1 MIAEDFNVD
10 NLNIGRHISG
20 QFNEDLER
28 IINHVMHM
36 GGLVEKQLTDALT
49 SVCDADEELAKKVLN
64 NDYQIN
70 NAEVS
75 IDDECTRIIAKRQP
89 AAGDL
94 RLVMAIVKTITDLER
109 IGDEAGKIAN
119 VALESFSGDQ
129 KDLLSNLDNLGRH
142 VLTFLQATLDA
153 FTRMDYDA
161 AVKVHKF
168 DDKIDREYEA
178 LMRQLMTY
186 MMEDPRSIPQ
196 VMSVIWSARAL
207 ERIGDRCQNICEYII
222 YFVKGKV
229 VRHTTPENFE
239 SL

>member
-1 MIAEDFNVD
+1 MMD
-10 NLNIGRHISG
+10 NMQIGRHISG

-28 IINHVMHM
+28 VINNVMHM
-36 GGLVEKQLTDALT
+36 GGLVEKQLSDALAA
-49 SVCDADEELAKKVLN
+49 VGNRDEELAKQVLS

-70 NAEVS
+70 AYEVS

-94 RLVMAIVKTITDLER
+94 RLIMAIVKTIADLER
-109 IGDEAGKIAN
+109 IGDEAEKIAK
-119 VALESFSGDQ
+119 VALESFSLKQ
-129 KDLLSNLDNLGRH
+129 QDLLLSLDNLGRK
-142 VLTFLQATLDA
+142 VLEFLQASLDA
-153 FTRMDYDA
+153 FTRMDVDTA
-161 AVKVHKF
+161 INIHQM
-168 DDKIDREYEA
+168 DDSINREYEA

-196 VMSVIWSARAL
+196 VMTVIWSARAL

-229 VRHTTPENFE
+229 VRHTTAEDMKN
-239 SL
+239 L

>member
-1 MIAEDFNVD
+1 MD
-10 NLNIGRHISG
+10 NMQIGRHISG

-28 IINHVMHM
+28 VINNVMHM
-36 GGLVEKQLTDALT
+36 GGLVEKQLSDALAA
-49 SVCDADEELAKKVLN
+49 VGNRDEELAKQVLS

-70 NAEVS
+70 AYEVS

-94 RLVMAIVKTITDLER
+94 RLIMAIVKTIADLER
-109 IGDEAGKIAN
+109 IGDEAEKIAK
-119 VALESFSGDQ
+119 VALESFSSKQ
-129 KDLLSNLDNLGRH
+129 QDLLLSLDNLGRK
-142 VLTFLQATLDA
+142 VLEFLQASLDA
-153 FTRMDYDA
+153 FTRMDVDTA
-161 AVKVHKF
+161 INIHQM
-168 DDKIDREYEA
+168 DDSINREYEA

-196 VMSVIWSARAL
+196 VMTVIWSARAL

-229 VRHTTPENFE
+229 VRHTTAEDMKN
-239 SL
+239 L